1 MNIRIARS
9 IKNCSTQIFNQIY
22 QDKKIKNTLIVSPP
36 GCGKT
41 TILKDLIYKISMC
54 ENQDVG
60 VVDERGELASSYKGN
75 IYNDLGIRT
84 DVISNVSK
92 SIGMK
97 MLVRSMAPKVI
108 VADEIG
114 KKEDIEAIEYAM
126 CSGVKGI
133 YTAHGENIQDL
144 YLNPI
149 LNKILDLKIIEN
161 IIFLSQK
168 TKGNINKVY
177 VLDKEKQQ
185 YQIKSNN
192 TG

>member
-1 MNIRIARS
+1 MNIRIARC
-9 IKNCSTQIFNQIY
+9 IKNCSNEIFDKIY
-22 QDKKIKNTLIVSPP
+22 KENKVKNTLIVSPP

-54 ENQDVG
+54 NNQDVG
-60 VVDERGELASSYKGN
+60 VVDERGEIASSYKGI

-84 DVISNVSK
+84 DVISNISK

-108 VADEIG
+108 IADEIG
-114 KKEDIEAIEYAM
+114 KKEDIDAIEYVM

-133 YTAHGENIQDL
+133 YTAHGENINDL
-144 YLNPI
+144 YINPI

-161 IIFLSQK
+161 IIFLSK
-168 TKGNINKVY
+168 ENKGKIENIY
-177 VLDKEKQQ
+177 VLDKENNK
-185 YQIKSNN
+185 YSNI
-192 TG
+192 T